1 MPFSTRFAFATL
13 TAFACL
19 AAAPAALQRP
29 ATAGAPSRFLY
40 VLMGNA
46 DHKQGD
52 FLAVVDIRPRSARF
66 GQIIARVP
74 LGVTGS
80 MPHHAEMRV
89 TPGRNWFANGY
100 MAGKTFVFD
109 TRTPSQPALVRTI
122 ATVPGLR
129 KMHSFERLPDGH
141 VLVTMQF
148 GDGARPGDAG
158 GLAEFDDGGS
168 LVRQGSSA
176 DARFPGARI
185 RTYSL
190 TVSPKLDRVVTTSA
204 PMDSEVPAHVV
215 QVWRLSDL
223 KLLRTIPVPQPAA
236 PDSSGHYPFEARFL
250 ADGRVLMNTYNCG
263 LYLLEGVDREPSLRR
278 VYTFGSPA
286 AVGCSVPLSLSH
298 FWVMPVAY
306 AHTVVVLDVADPLH
320 PREVS
325 RLNVSPA
332 MKPHWTDGEPGSDR
346 FVITGQDDGEPRILL
361 ARLDTLRGRIVLDP
375 TFHDPG
381 SSLPGISY
389 AARAGA
395 ATGAAIPHATVFV
408 P

>member
-1 MPFSTRFAFATL
+1 MPFRARLTFAALFAFAS
-13 TAFACL
+13 L
-19 AAAPAALQRP
+19 AAAPAVLPRA
-29 ATAGAPSRFLY
+29 ATAGPPSRFLY
-40 VLMGNA
+40 VLMGSA

-52 FLAVVDIRPRSARF
+52 FLAVIDIRPRSPRF
-66 GQIIARVP
+66 GRIVDRVP
-74 LGVTGS
+74 LGVSGS

-89 TPGRNWFANGY
+89 TPGRNWFASGY

-109 TRTPSQPALVRTI
+109 TRTPSEPALVRTI

-129 KMHSFERLPDGH
+129 KMHSFERLPNGH

-148 GDGARPGDAG
+148 GDGGRPGDAG
-158 GLAEFDDGGS
+158 GLAEFDDAGT
-168 LVRQGSSA
+168 LVRRGSSVDPA
-176 DARFPGARI
+176 FPGARI

-190 TVSPKLDRVVTTSA
+190 TVSPRLDRVVTTSA

-223 KLLRTIPVPQPAA
+223 ALLRTIAVPQPPA
-236 PDSSGHYPFEARFL
+236 PDSSGRYPFEARFL

-263 LYLLEGVDREPSLRR
+263 LYLLESVDRQPSLRR

-286 AVGCSVPLSLSH
+286 AVGCSVPLSLGH
-298 FWVMPVAY
+298 YWVMPVAY

-325 RLNVSPA
+325 RLDVPPA
-332 MKPHWTDGEPGSDR
+332 MKPHWTAGEPGSDR

-361 ARLDTLRGRIVLDP
+361 ARLDTVRGRIVLDP
-375 TFHDPG
+375 TFHEPG
-381 SSLPGISY
+381 SSRPGISFAAPP
-389 AARAGA
+389 AARAVG
-395 ATGAAIPHATVFV
+395 AIPHATVFV